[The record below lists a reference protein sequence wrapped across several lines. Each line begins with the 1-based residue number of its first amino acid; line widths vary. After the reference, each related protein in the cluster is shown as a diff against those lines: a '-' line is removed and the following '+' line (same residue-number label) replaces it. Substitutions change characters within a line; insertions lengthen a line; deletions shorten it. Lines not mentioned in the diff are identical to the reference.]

1 MTEIATL
8 RPNLPQAPAAVAAAE
23 TEVLPHN
30 IEAEQ
35 QLLGAILTN
44 NDVYD
49 RISSLVKAEHFFD
62 PVHQRIFQKAAARI
76 LKNALASPVTL
87 KPFFEEDEGLRE
99 LGGPAYLVRLAGAA
113 ISAFAARDYAQ
124 MIYDL
129 AVRRELIAL
138 GRDISAKAAKVDVAN
153 EPKEQITEAEQ
164 KLYKLGEQ
172 GVAERGFQSFLKAV
186 TDAVNVANAAY
197 QRGGGLA
204 GISTGLVDLD
214 KKLGGL
220 HESDLLILA
229 GRPSMGKTSLATN
242 IAFNVAKA
250 YRRGRKPDG
259 SEGAVEGGAVGFF
272 SLEMSAEQLAA
283 RILSEASE
291 VPSEQIRRGDM
302 TEGEFRRFVE
312 AAKSLENCPLY
323 IDDTPALPISQVA
336 ARARRLKRTQ
346 GLDLLVID
354 YLQLLKGS
362 SKGSEQNRV
371 QEVSEITQGLKAIAK
386 ELNIPVIALSQLSR
400 QVESREDKRP
410 QLSDLRESGSIE
422 QDADVVMFVYRDE
435 YYKEREKPGDHELE
449 KMAAWQAVME
459 QVHGKAEV
467 IIGKQ
472 RHGPIGSVELSFEGR
487 FTRFGNL
494 AKPWQGGGGDVGF

>member
-1 MTEIATL
+1 MTDVATL
-8 RPNLPQAPAAVAAAE
+8 RPLMPVAAQSE
-23 TEVLPHN
+23 TDALPHN

-49 RISSLVKAEHFFD
+49 RIASKVKPEHFYD
-62 PVHQRIFQKAAARI
+62 PVHKRIFEIAAARI

-87 KPFFEEDEGLRE
+87 KGFFEDDAGLKE

-113 ISAFAARDYAQ
+113 ISTFAARDYAQ

-138 GRDISAKAAKVDVAN
+138 GRDITARAAKVDIAS
-153 EPKEQITEAEQ
+153 EPRDQITEAEQ
-164 KLYKLGEQ
+164 RLYTLGEQ
-172 GVAERGFQSFLKAV
+172 GVTERGFQPFLRAAV
-186 TDAVNVANAAY
+186 EAVNMANAAY
-197 QRGGGLA
+197 QRGGGLS
-204 GISTGLVDLD
+204 GISSGLIDLD
-214 KKLGGL
+214 RRLGGL

-242 IAFNVAKA
+242 IAFNIAKA
-250 YRRGRKPDG
+250 HKRGRRADG
-259 SEGAVEGGAVGFF
+259 SEGTIEGGVVGFF

-302 TEGEFRRFVE
+302 TEGEFRRFVD
-312 AAKSLENCPLY
+312 AAKALESCPLY
-323 IDDTPALPISQVA
+323 IDDTPALPVSQVA
-336 ARARRLKRTQ
+336 ARARRLKRTH
-346 GLDLLVID
+346 GLDILFVD
-354 YLQLLKGS
+354 YLQLLRGS
-362 SKGSEQNRV
+362 TKENRV
-371 QEVSEITQGLKAIAK
+371 QEVSEITQALKAIAK
-386 ELNIPVIALSQLSR
+386 ELNIPVVALSQLSR
-400 QVESREDKRP
+400 QVENREDKRP

-422 QDADVVMFVYRDE
+422 QDADVVMFVYREE
-435 YYKEREKPGDHELE
+435 YYLSR
-449 KMAAWQAVME
+449 ME
-459 QVHGKAEV
+459 PEAGSPAHAEWFKKADNAHGKAEV

-472 RHGPIGSVELSFEGR
+472 RHGPIGTVELSFEGR

-494 AKPWQGGGGDVGF
+494 VRPWQGDSTDASF